1 MMRITLAL
9 MAAAA
14 LTACGPSADKK
25 KVAKAPTTPAEIVEA
40 AADPCQSVSGAYG
53 KWLCGDPELSP
64 IMQQVGAELKEAA
77 GSISVPSAQL
87 MADGQKQWVEAV
99 RVECGIG
106 TGDVPLTADQEQCVR
121 QNLDARVKE
130 AAVAVQD
137 KGGFI
142 FQTVEIT
149 KTDPISAEAAS
160 AGGTV
165 LPVSK
170 EIRFP
175 KIEGDTPQIRKFNE
189 LMQHR
194 PQYGLAD
201 QTTEIV
207 RYSIAFAGAEL
218 VSVRFETSE
227 YTAEAARPNNSVK
240 AVTVVMNTG
249 EALTAADVFTAPEA
263 RWKAALLTRAMRELT
278 RQTKE
283 FGPDITPVREEVADT
298 LSKPQNWL
306 ITEEGLVLLFPQ
318 DSIGLP
324 YAAGGFEVTVKWADL
339 APLLNAQAPV
349 PIRRA

>member
-1 MMRITLAL
+1 MRITLAL
-9 MAAAA
+9 MAALAV
-14 LTACGPSADKK
+14 TACGNGPEKQKA
-25 KVAKAPTTPAEIVEA
+25 AKAPTTPVEIVEA
-40 AADPCQSVSGAYG
+40 AADACQSVSGAYG

-64 IMQQVGAELKEAA
+64 LMQQVGAELKDAA
-77 GSISVPSAQL
+77 GSISIDGAQL

-106 TGDVPLTADQEQCVR
+106 TGDVPLTGDQEQCVR

-130 AAVAVQD
+130 AAQAVQE

-142 FQTVEIT
+142 FQTVEVT
-149 KTDPISAEAAS
+149 KTEPVSVEAAS
-160 AGGTV
+160 AGGTA

-189 LMQHR
+189 LMLHR
-194 PQYGLAD
+194 PQYGVAD

-207 RYSIAFAGAEL
+207 RYTIAYAGQEL

-227 YTAEAARPNNSVK
+227 YAAEAARPNNSAK
-240 AVTVVMNTG
+240 AVTVVMSTG
-249 EALTAADVFTAPEA
+249 DALQASDVFSAPEA
-263 RWKAALLTRAMRELT
+263 RWKAALLTRAMRDLV

-283 FGPDITPVREEVADT
+283 FGPDVTPVREEVADT

-306 ITEEGLVLLFPQ
+306 ITEEALVLLFPQ

-324 YAAGGFEVTVKWADL
+324 YAAGGFEVKVKWADL
-339 APLLNAQAPV
+339 APMLNAQAPA